1 MVDYTSK
8 LPERC
13 DCYCEKYGTED
24 IIGSS
29 DNTCVGIE
37 YTVNDHIT
45 NIRKLKKRKYAKYGV
60 KNN

>member
-13 DCYCEKYGTED
+13 DCY
-24 IIGSS
+24 
-29 DNTCVGIE
+29 TCVGIE